1 MKTYLAAIDFSAISS
16 AVMECAAR
24 LATSAGARLVILHV
38 VELPPLRE
46 PGSDV
51 VVHSATMDAPDLE
64 RIKERLE
71 EIAEPL
77 RGKGLRVETRVA
89 VGIPADEIL
98 SAAKSEATSLLI
110 MGSRGHGV
118 VVQLFAGSVVTAI
131 LHKAEIPVTVVPV
144 HGHREHQCT

>member
-1 MKTYLAAIDFSAISS
+1 MKTKTYLAAIDFSAISS
-16 AVMECAAR
+16 KVVECAAR
-24 LATSAGARLVILHV
+24 LATPAGARLVILHV

-51 VVHSATMDAPDLE
+51 VVHSVTMDAPDLE
-64 RIKERLE
+64 RIKEQLG

-77 RGKGLRVETRVA
+77 RRKGLSMETRVS
-89 VGIPADEIL
+89 VGVPADEIL
-98 SAAKSEATSLLI
+98 SAAKSEDASLLI

-118 VVQLFAGSVVTAI
+118 ILQVFAGSVVTAV

-144 HGHREHQCT
+144 HAK